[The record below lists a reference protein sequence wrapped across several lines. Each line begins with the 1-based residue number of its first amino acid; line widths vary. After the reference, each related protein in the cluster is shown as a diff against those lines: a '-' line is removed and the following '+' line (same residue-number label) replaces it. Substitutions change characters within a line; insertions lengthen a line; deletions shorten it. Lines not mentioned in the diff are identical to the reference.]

1 MNVLII
7 TRTNPGLI
15 LILNSIQ
22 VESLLKIRPS
32 LKLICYIQNPL
43 SSALICLQGNLTDV
57 SDFYTQSVVPNTLNT
72 PLLST
77 P

>member
-7 TRTNPGLI
+7 TPTNPGLI

-22 VESLLKIRPS
+22 VESLLKIRPPLEVDLLY
-32 LKLICYIQNPL
+32 LKPL
-43 SSALICLQGNLTDV
+43 SPILICLQGNLTDV
-57 SDFYTQSVVPNTLNT
+57 SDFYIQSAVPNTLNM